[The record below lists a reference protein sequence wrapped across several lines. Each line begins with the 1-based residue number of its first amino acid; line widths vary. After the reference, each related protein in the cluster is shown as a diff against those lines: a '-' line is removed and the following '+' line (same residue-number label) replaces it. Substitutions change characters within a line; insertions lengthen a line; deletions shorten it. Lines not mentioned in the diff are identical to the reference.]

1 MTILKADTKGGKKNM
16 VYAKTMSPESF
27 DYRFYEDDI
36 DERVMIDGHYDYAD
50 LNADLIKTARKM
62 YEDSEYDLET
72 NYNNSIKAYAEDRLP
87 KRKNG
92 KRFSTQQLRLMKLAL
107 DQNLEEAFIAECI
120 SAVMCEEYKVTYLKG
135 SVQREWVIA
144 YVPESMKDN
153 EIAYIEAIYFGT
165 GTEVMIH
172 DDADEPKNGDDVSG
186 YCFYTTK
193 YFADD
198 LKEEIAER
206 VGCSTNEVVLF
217 MFDGYQ
223 RTPKYKRV

>member
-16 VYAKTMSPESF
+16 VYAKTMSPELF

-36 DERVMIDGHYDYAD
+36 DERVMIDGHNDYAD
-50 LNADLIKTARKM
+50 LNADLIKAARKM
-62 YEDSEYDLET
+62 YEDYDYELPS
-72 NYNNSIKAYAEDRLP
+72 YNNSIKAYAEDRLP

-92 KRFSTQQLRLMKLAL
+92 KNFSAQQLRLMKMAL
-107 DQNLEEAFIAECI
+107 DHNLEEAFIAESI

-144 YVPESMKDN
+144 YVPESMKAE
-153 EIAYIEAIYFGT
+153 EIAYVEAIYFGT

-172 DDADEPKNGDDVSG
+172 DDAGEPKDGGDVSG

-193 YFADD
+193 YFEDD

-206 VGCSTNEVVLF
+206 VGCPTTEVVLF

-223 RTPKYKRV
+223 RTAKYKRV